1 MVNVDNVPIG
11 MIVLLQVIWDVEKKE
26 INEFILLFSKGYLT
40 SPRTT
45 GTYFVNTRDK
55 APFCGYH
62 YVISFRILADLPDPK
77 KTVTA
82 GEIIFKVDNEEAY
95 LTE

>member
-1 MVNVDNVPIG
+1 M
-11 MIVLLQVIWDVEKKE
+11 
-26 INEFILLFSKGYLT
+26 FSKGYLT